1 MHFAWDPYPYQQDV
15 LDAVLLHGKRRI
27 AWIAGRRV
35 GKTEGVAN
43 LVLQLAV
50 KRKGIDI
57 VIFAPSLR
65 QARVLSCKIR
75 YMLAGSSWE
84 GHTTVDNVGE
94 LRLSFGTDED
104 GKPVEST
111 IYTMSLSGK
120 ARGEGADVLVID
132 ESAFCDGEDYRNKA
146 LPFVVDREG
155 EVIVHISTVWS
166 EDDHFMKAYERY
178 QELEHGATFRTATR
192 DKPGVSEA
200 ILEEFRAE
208 MLESEFMR
216 EYECKL
222 VPTGGVFNREALQAC
237 LADYELLGVNEV
249 GRVEPRAR
257 ELYAVGVDW
266 GKHQDQTVIAAIK
279 QDVRKERAPARLI
292 LLEAYEPNP
301 EDDKHYTTILQD
313 VVRVAEHLGALKVVA
328 DEGEGAHQAEVLKA
342 KLGNRFEPFRF
353 TGASR
358 DFLVDNARYLVEEGL
373 VELPVEPERVRRAF
387 LNVEST
393 RNGYEI
399 PSHEPKDIFDGIALA
414 LSEVKSGRRR
424 AGMDV
429 MTAKYRGGEGFGGWD
444 APRAHRL

>member
-1 MHFAWDPYPYQQDV
+1 MDAVRAALDPAYFSREHSAWEPYPYQQDV

-35 GKTEGVAN
+35 GKPEGVAN

-65 QARVLSCKIR
+65 QARVLSRKIR

-84 GHTTVDNVGE
+84 GHRTVDNVGE

-146 LPFVVDREG
+146 LPFVVDRAG

-222 VPTGGVFNREALQAC
+222 VPNRL
-237 LADYELLGVNEV
+237 
-249 GRVEPRAR
+249 
-257 ELYAVGVDW
+257 
-266 GKHQDQTVIAAIK
+266 
-279 QDVRKERAPARLI
+279 
-292 LLEAYEPNP
+292 
-301 EDDKHYTTILQD
+301 
-313 VVRVAEHLGALKVVA
+313 
-328 DEGEGAHQAEVLKA
+328 
-342 KLGNRFEPFRF
+342 EPFRF

-373 VELPVEPERVRRAF
+373 VELPVEPESVRRAF

-393 RNGYEI
+393 RKGYEI
-399 PSHEPKDIFDGIALA
+399 PSRELKDIFDGIALA

-429 MTAKYRGGEGFGGWD
+429 MTAKYQGSPGRGLGSGFGHGL
-444 APRAHRL
+444 R